1 MSADGTGSTAG
12 AARPAPARRALAIRH
27 VGSEDLGLAAP
38 VLAEHGLDVTYW
50 DAGVDPT
57 ADLAPASAG
66 GISDDVDLLVVL
78 GGPIGVGQTD
88 LYPYLGGEISAVRRR
103 LALGRP
109 VLGVCLGAQ
118 VIATAIGGG
127 VEPGAPEIGWGP
139 VSLSLAGREGLLA
152 PIDGLPVLHW
162 HGDRVLLPEPNGTA
176 PAPEVLASSPT
187 TPVQAFAVGAGLG
200 LQFHIEAD
208 PALIE
213 RWLIA
218 NVGELTGNGID
229 PRTIREDTARLGEE
243 LVPAGQRVISDW
255 LESVGL

>member
-1 MSADGTGSTAG
+1 MSPDIPASPTG
-12 AARPAPARRALAIRH
+12 PATARRALAIRH
-27 VGSEDLGLAAP
+27 VGSEDLGLAAT
-38 VLAEHGLDVTYW
+38 VLAQHGLAATYW

-57 ADLAPASAG
+57 ADLARASAG

-78 GGPIGVGQTD
+78 GGPIGVGQTE
-88 LYPYLGGEISAVRRR
+88 LYPYLDDEIAAVRRR

-127 VEPGAPEIGWGP
+127 VEAGAAEIGWAP
-139 VSLSLAGREGLLA
+139 VSLSVAGREGLLA
-152 PIDGLPVLHW
+152 PLDGMPVLHW
-162 HGDRVLLPEPNGTA
+162 HGDRIVLPTPTDTA
-176 PAPEVLASSPT
+176 PTPQVLASSPT
-187 TPVQAFAVGAGLG
+187 TPVQAFTVASALG

-229 PRTIREDTARLGEE
+229 PRTIRQDTARLGEE
-243 LVPAGQRVISDW
+243 FVPAGQRVISDW
-255 LESVGL
+255 LDSVGL

>member
-1 MSADGTGSTAG
+1 MSPDSPTSTA
-12 AARPAPARRALAIRH
+12 PDRRALVIRH

-38 VLAEHGLDVTYW
+38 VLTEHGLDVAYW
-50 DAGVDPT
+50 DAGVGST

-66 GISDDVDLLVVL
+66 GVSDDVDLLVVL

-88 LYPYLGGEISAVRRR
+88 LYPYLDDEIAAVRRR

-127 VEPGAPEIGWGP
+127 VEPGAPEIGWAP

-152 PIDGLPVLHW
+152 PIGGMPVLHW
-162 HGDRVLLPEPNGTA
+162 HGDRILLPAGDAVEGA
-176 PAPEVLASSPT
+176 ACEVLASSPT
-187 TPVQAFAVGAGLG
+187 TPVQAFAIGAALG